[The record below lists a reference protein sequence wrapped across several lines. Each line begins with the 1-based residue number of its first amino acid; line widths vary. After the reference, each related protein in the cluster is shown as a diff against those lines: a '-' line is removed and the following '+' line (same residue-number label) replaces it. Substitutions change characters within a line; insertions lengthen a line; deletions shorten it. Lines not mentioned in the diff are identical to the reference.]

1 MLLGQCFLDP
11 TLITKITLTPEEMF
25 RDYHKNLLKTLRW
38 LYEKDGAQGINPL
51 SIAERLKPLNKLDE
65 VGGFEHLLDLS
76 SVASTTANAEH
87 FQKLIRETYQQR
99 KCIALAQQIEDAAY
113 KGSPIIDILELAD
126 KGLFEIRKGKD
137 SRGGEIGVVL
147 RELTKQITINQEP
160 RFYPTGLC
168 GIDGLIGGLEPGTY
182 NILGGF
188 TSSGKTALGLTMLI
202 HFAREGLHIHYLSW
216 EMGRLALVSRLITMV
231 GQIPTMVMRSNFQNV
246 GDEQAKKYHKA
257 FIKACGEISS
267 WPMYLYDTRGYNI
280 EEARGLLL
288 SDNAKRKIDVVF
300 VDYLQLIR
308 RSGSVDREEGVG
320 NISHALQVLAA
331 ELDAVVIAMAQLN
344 REAAK
349 EKRPRIHHLRESG
362 RIEQDGDMVM
372 LVHIPEANGVMQDDN
387 ASVFVEKNRVTGA
400 LGQVPVKFVRDYAHF
415 ADRYGA

>member
-11 TLITKITLTPEEMF
+11 TLIAKITLNPEEMS
-25 RDYHKNLLKTLRW
+25 RDFHQNLFKTLRW
-38 LYEKDGAQGINPL
+38 LYEKDGPHGINPV
-51 SIAERLKPLNKLDE
+51 SIAERLKPLHKLSE
-65 VGGFEHLLDLS
+65 VGGFEYLMNLS
-76 SVASTTANAEH
+76 SVANTTANAEH
-87 FQKLIRETYQQR
+87 FQQLIRETAQQR
-99 KCIALAQQIEDAAY
+99 KCIALGQEIQEAAY
-113 KGSPIIDILELAD
+113 KRSPITDILELAD
-126 KGLFEIRKGKD
+126 KGLFEIRKGKE

-147 RELTKQITINQEP
+147 RELTRQISTDQEP
-160 RFYPTGLC
+160 RFYPTGLQ

-202 HFAREGLHIHYLSW
+202 HFAREKRHIHYLSW
-216 EMGRLALVSRLITMV
+216 EMGRLALGSRLVTMV
-231 GQIPTMVMRSNFQNV
+231 GQIPTMVMRSNFKNV
-246 GDEQAKKYHKA
+246 GDEQAKEYYKA
-257 FIKACGEISS
+257 FVQACEEISS
-267 WPMYLYDTRGYNI
+267 WPMHLYDTRGYNVA
-280 EEARGLLL
+280 EARGLLL

-308 RSGSVDREEGVG
+308 RSGLVDREEGVG

-331 ELDAVVIAMAQLN
+331 ELDAVIIAMAQLN

-372 LVHIPEANGVMQDDN
+372 LVHIPEANGVVQDDN

-400 LGQVPVKFVRDYAHF
+400 LGQVPVKFIRNFAYF
-415 ADRYGA
+415 ADRYGE